1 MSDQNKFINTYID
14 NAIGLIH
21 EQVTNILHLKT
32 QLKLS
37 QDALAGKDAEIE
49 ALNSKIVELEDIIKQ
64 KDEQVNKTSVDEKEY
79 QRAISNANSW
89 KTSYDAM
96 VNKVSHMDTLL
107 KQISDMKNR
116 IKDKDYELSQK
127 DIEIE
132 RLKIEANSVSK
143 KTSVKK
149 SSTKKEINK
158 TEDKPVL
165 IDLID
170 KNDSNKDDF

>member
-14 NAIGLIH
+14 NAVGLIH

-64 KDEQVNKTSVDEKEY
+64 KDEQVSKTSVDEQEY
-79 QRAISNANSW
+79 QRAISNADSW
-89 KTSYDAM
+89 KSSYDAM

-107 KQISDMKNR
+107 KQISEMKR
-116 IKDKDYELSQK
+116 QLKDK
-127 DIEIE
+127 DIEID
-132 RLKIEANSVSK
+132 RLKNKPTK
-143 KTSVKK
+143 KKPSA
-149 SSTKKEINK
+149 KKEINK

-165 IDLID
+165 IDLIN

>member
-14 NAIGLIH
+14 NAVGLIH

-37 QDALAGKDAEIE
+37 QDTLAGKDAEIE

-64 KDEQVNKTSVDEKEY
+64 KDEQVSETSVDKQEY

-107 KQISDMKNR
+107 KQVSEMKKQL
-116 IKDKDYELSQK
+116 KDK
-127 DIEIE
+127 DIEID
-132 RLKIEANSVSK
+132 RLKNKPAK
-143 KTSVKK
+143 KKPSA
-149 SSTKKEINK
+149 KKEINK

-165 IDLID
+165 IDLIN